1 MLSKIKRLIAATG
14 AALLLALGGTAGVA
28 LAQAG
33 SNPGNGNPNAKIQA
47 NTCQGSNLDF
57 VGTASDQ
64 TCTTV
69 TGGSAAQANT
79 TVATVINV
87 FSVIVGA
94 VSVIMIIYGGFR
106 YITSG
111 GESGNISSA
120 KNTIL
125 YAIIG
130 LVIVALS
137 QFIVKFVLSKAT
149 GTT

>member
-14 AALLLALGGTAGVA
+14 AALLLALGGSAAVA
-28 LAQAG
+28 MAQ
-33 SNPGNGNPNAKIQA
+33 SPGNGNPDAKIQA

-64 TCTTV
+64 TCSTV
-69 TGGSAAQANT
+69 TGDSAEQANS

-111 GESGNISSA
+111 GESGNISTA

-130 LVIVALS
+130 LVIVAFA
-137 QFIVKFVLSKAT
+137 QIIVKFVLNKIVS
-149 GTT
+149 

>member
-1 MLSKIKRLIAATG
+1 MLNKIKRLIAATG
-14 AALLLALGGTAGVA
+14 AALLLALGSSAAVA
-28 LAQAG
+28 MAQA
-33 SNPGNGNPNAKIQA
+33 GNGNPNAKIQA

-64 TCTTV
+64 TCSTV
-69 TGGSAAQANT
+69 TGNSAEQANS

-106 YITSG
+106 YVTSG